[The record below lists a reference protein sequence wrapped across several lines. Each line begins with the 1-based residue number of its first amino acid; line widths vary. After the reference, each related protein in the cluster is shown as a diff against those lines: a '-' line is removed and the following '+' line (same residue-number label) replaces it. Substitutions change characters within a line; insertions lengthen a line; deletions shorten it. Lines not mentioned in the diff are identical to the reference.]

1 MIRLGI
7 APKIND
13 FANGVKGVIDQWFQQ
28 ATVRFNVQSGS
39 SNPVASEVPEGQW
52 MIYTNTSLGETRI
65 WANIGGTLVKSAAFT

>member
-7 APKIND
+7 SPRLTDFENKAPFVNQWL
-13 FANGVKGVIDQWFQQ
+13 DQVG
-28 ATVRFNVQSGS
+28 TRFDVQSGS